1 MVVKDSPTRGPLL
14 HDQREW
20 AAGRDNAAARE
31 HEAGGDQREARA
43 QVANLN
49 LLEPKA
55 VPAGSRGE
63 AWSIVLSDELEAVAR
78 SAPIDECRRA
88 LSRVV
93 REETCQVAAVPV
105 IRGAIELARDLAGQ
119 GNDTRVA
126 SRRRGPAAGPASRNG
141 GNQKERH
148 GTHGRPVEKVLEGG
162 HVRLAMQDPAHS
174 AYTWAMTD
182 VQDQTPTEAPA
193 RRSGAARHQ
202 PISAYGLI
210 GDMRTAALIGLDG
223 SIDWCCLPRFD
234 SASVFAA
241 ILDTE
246 RGGTWAIHPEGRW
259 TSTQRYLPRTN
270 ILETIFRTAD
280 EAVISVTD
288 FMPVAEDGRPSGPHP
303 EIHRRLR
310 CNRGRAL
317 MSMVFMPR
325 FEYGARTTR
334 LEVLRAG
341 LFATDRTDQVLTLS
355 SGKPFEWMIEQSIAT
370 ARFGLEKGEERW
382 LVLRYDDDDIHP
394 VDRYESARKLDNTAA
409 FWQKWSSKVRY
420 RGSYRGMVKRS
431 ALALK
436 LLTHAETGAMIAAP
450 TTSLPETIG
459 GVRNWDYRFVWLRDA
474 AFTLEA
480 LDAVGHYHEADQF
493 MRFLKKVCRHEG
505 GGHLQIMYGIDGRRD
520 LVERQLDHLSGYRNS
535 RPVRVG
541 NGAVGQLQLDVYGEV
556 METADIWRRNHEMTE
571 GTWRVLRGLVDWVSK
586 NWPLPDSSI
595 WEVRGEVR
603 HYVFSKVMTW
613 VALDRGVRMAE
624 ELSLEGDTAGWRAAR
639 DALHAEIM
647 ERGWSEERQS
657 FVQSYGDTSLD
668 AAALAI
674 PMVRFLPWNHPR
686 VHATVR
692 AIARELTTMD
702 GELVYRYRHPDGL
715 EGEEGAFSICTFWLA
730 QALAM
735 IGERERAERVFRRML
750 RHANHVGLY
759 SEEIDP
765 LTGEFLGNFPQAFT
779 HIALINCAAALARLE
794 KRS

>member
-1 MVVKDSPTRGPLL
+1 M
-14 HDQREW
+14 
-20 AAGRDNAAARE
+20 
-31 HEAGGDQREARA
+31 
-43 QVANLN
+43 
-49 LLEPKA
+49 
-55 VPAGSRGE
+55 
-63 AWSIVLSDELEAVAR
+63 
-78 SAPIDECRRA
+78 
-88 LSRVV
+88 
-93 REETCQVAAVPV
+93 
-105 IRGAIELARDLAGQ
+105 
-119 GNDTRVA
+119 
-126 SRRRGPAAGPASRNG
+126 
-141 GNQKERH
+141 
-148 GTHGRPVEKVLEGG
+148 LEGG
-162 HVRLAMQDPAHS
+162 SLGPTMQDLCRS

-182 VQDQTPTEAPA
+182 VQPQSPADAPG
-193 RRSGAARHQ
+193 RRSGAAVRHQ
-202 PISAYGLI
+202 PISDYGMI

-223 SIDWCCLPRFD
+223 SIDWCCLTRFD
-234 SASVFAA
+234 SGSVFAA
-241 ILDTE
+241 LLDAE

-270 ILETIFRTAD
+270 ILETTFRTD
-280 EAVISVTD
+280 DGGTVTLTD
-288 FMPVAEDGRPSGPHP
+288 FMPVAQDGRPSGPHP

-310 CNRGRAL
+310 CTKGRATL
-317 MSMVFMPR
+317 SMTFMPR

-355 SGKPFEWMIEQSIAT
+355 SAKPFDWTVEQSIAT
-370 ARFGLEKGEERW
+370 TRFNLEKGEERW
-382 LVLRYDDDDIHP
+382 LVMRYDDDDIHP
-394 VDRYESARKLDNTAA
+394 VDRYESARKLDDTAE
-409 FWQKWSSKVRY
+409 FWQRWSAKVRY
-420 RGSYRGMVKRS
+420 RGPYRGMVKRS

-474 AFTLEA
+474 AFTLAA
-480 LDAVGHYHEADQF
+480 LDAVGHYREADHF

-520 LVERQLDHLSGYRNS
+520 LFERQLDHLTGYRS
-535 RPVRVG
+535 SQPVRVG

-571 GTWRVLRGLVDWVSK
+571 GTWRVLRGLVDWVSR
-586 NWPLPDSSI
+586 NWHLPDSSI

-603 HYVFSKVMTW
+603 HYVFSKVMSW

-624 ELSLEGDTAGWRAAR
+624 ELSLESDTVAWRAAR
-639 DALHAEIM
+639 DLLHAEIM
-647 ERGWSEERQS
+647 ERGWSEKRQS
-657 FVQSYGDTSLD
+657 FVQSYDHDALD

-686 VHATVR
+686 VHGTVQ
-692 AIARELTTMD
+692 AVARELTSQD

-765 LTGEFLGNFPQAFT
+765 ATGEFLGNFPQAFT
-779 HIALINCAAALARLE
+779 HIALINCAAALARLD
-794 KRS
+794 